1 MDHAF
6 FVHFFAVTSGLRR
19 ESASFY
25 GVLCTP
31 ATQRTWTQ
39 DNNFLSLFFLF
50 STAFL
55 EFNSRKICQQL
66 TDWTSSF
73 TLSVTERVKLKTRK
87 NRLKQLTEIQAEKT
101 EVDSNTISTQSS
113 SAHVEER
120 DQAHRHWGRE
130 WVEHNEVM
138 KHCAC
143 FVTKTTEFNEFT
155 QVYFLSDYILLI
167 THSMVKLPTT
177 NHL

>member
-1 MDHAF
+1 MHHAF

-39 DNNFLSLFFLF
+39 DNNFLF
-50 STAFL
+50 STVFL
-55 EFNSRKICQQL
+55 DFNSRKICHHL
-66 TDWTSSF
+66 TGWTSSF
-73 TLSVTERVKLKTRK
+73 TLSVTERVKLKTRR

-101 EVDSNTISTQSS
+101 EVQSNTISTQRS

-120 DQAHRHWGRE
+120 DQVRKHWGRE
-130 WVEHNEVM
+130 WVEYNEVM

-143 FVTKTTEFNEFT
+143 FVTNNDRIYLSPLFIRL
-155 QVYFLSDYILLI
+155 YFDNYSLHGETAY
-167 THSMVKLPTT
+167 H
-177 NHL
+177 

>member
-1 MDHAF
+1 MHHAF

-39 DNNFLSLFFLF
+39 HNNFLF
-50 STAFL
+50 STVFL
-55 EFNSRKICQQL
+55 EFNSRKICQHL
-66 TDWTSSF
+66 TNWTSSF
-73 TLSVTERVKLKTRK
+73 TLSVTER
-87 NRLKQLTEIQAEKT
+87 EKT
-101 EVDSNTISTQSS
+101 EVQSNSISTQSS

-120 DQAHRHWGRE
+120 DQARSKHWGRE

-143 FVTKTTEFNEFT
+143 FVTNKDRI
-155 QVYFLSDYILLI
+155 YLSLLFI
-167 THSMVKLPTT
+167 RLCFVNYSLHCETAYH
-177 NHL
+177 